1 MLPALQSR
9 AADLVT
15 VRADLVN
22 LETALAHGAPSP
34 LGGLPEAKALEARL
48 GELLSWFPEQGLD
61 VKGVAPLL
69 VNFPA
74 TLDGEAVLLCWLEG
88 EPELR
93 WYHRPELGFAGRR
106 VIPDPARPP
115 REGPRRCPET
125 RADVRRR
132 LAWGTFYIVSLRSRN
147 LPR

>member
-1 MLPALQSR
+1 MAHVYTLAEARQLLPALQSR

-106 VIPDPARPP
+106 VIPDPGPAAAGGPATLPGNP
-115 REGPRRCPET
+115 R
-125 RADVRRR
+125 
-132 LAWGTFYIVSLRSRN
+132 
-147 LPR
+147 